1 MTVCQMTLGRGGIMS
16 RFIMS
21 ALLCTFAFAQTAHA
35 VAPVSVAKRNSR
47 ELAALKSKDPND
59 ENTPEGIKYKLE
71 KKQECSLAS
80 HKGDRNADT
89 HPADEQVASA
99 SNGKASGY
107 NTAQ

>member
-1 MTVCQMTLGRGGIMS
+1 MS

-47 ELAALKSKDPND
+47 ELAALQAKDPND

-80 HKGDRNADT
+80 HKGDRNSDS
-89 HPADEQVASA
+89 HPAEEQVASA
-99 SNGKASGY
+99 STGTVNGQD
-107 NTAQ
+107 TIR